1 MSCLVGETK
10 GEKLG
15 GAEYTLH
22 PLIHTLLKF
31 NVAQDI
37 WFYQH
42 GGVAKNP
49 QLKHLRVQAEC
60 FVHKAS
66 G

>member
-1 MSCLVGETK
+1 LV
-10 GEKLG
+10 LVRLIPG
-15 GAEYTLH
+15 GNCGLH
-22 PLIHTLLKF
+22 PLIHTLLEF
-31 NVAQDI
+31 NLAQDI
-37 WFYQH
+37 CFYQH
-42 GGVAKNP
+42 GGVAKKP